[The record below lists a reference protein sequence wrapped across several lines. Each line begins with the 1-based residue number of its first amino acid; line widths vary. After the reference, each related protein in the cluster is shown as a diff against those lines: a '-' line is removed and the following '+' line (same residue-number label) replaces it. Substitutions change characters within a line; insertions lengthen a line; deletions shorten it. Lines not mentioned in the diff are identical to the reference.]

1 MTIPK
6 ALVWQRIRA
15 LHKKTVSLREDL
27 KAADHNELVKKHGY
41 QTYYYNE
48 Y

>member
-27 KAADHNELVKKHGY
+27 KAADHDELVKRHDY
-41 QTYYYNE
+41 QALDYNE
-48 Y
+48 